1 MDRRIEKTRKAIQEA
16 YFRLIMNSKLKKITI
31 SEIAKEADIDRKT
44 FYLHYESIDDI
55 LKDFTNSK
63 ISELKNNLGES
74 NIKTASFTVESFFET
89 LNSIVMD
96 NYDLFKFI
104 ATNQKYDFFFG
115 RIKDQLV
122 ESIVSTHQKYFQLN
136 DQELEIHA
144 EFFISAIISSYVRWI
159 KNDIPVDIQTLS
171 QTVRAAA
178 FGELNNILINRKMY
192 P

>member
-55 LKDFTNSK
+55 LKDFTNLK
-63 ISELKNNLGES
+63 INELKNNLTES
-74 NIKTASFTVESFFET
+74 NIKTASFTVDSFFET
-89 LNSIVMD
+89 LNNIVMD

-122 ESIVSTHQKYFQLN
+122 ESIVNTHKKYFQLN
-136 DQELEIHA
+136 DQELEIYA

-159 KNDIPVDIQTLS
+159 KNDIPVDIETLS

-178 FGELNNILINRKMY
+178 FGELNNILINRKM
-192 P
+192 

>member
-55 LKDFTNSK
+55 LKDFTNLK
-63 ISELKNNLGES
+63 INELKNNLTES
-74 NIKTASFTVESFFET
+74 NIKTASFTVDSFFET
-89 LNSIVMD
+89 LNNIVMD

-104 ATNQKYDFFFG
+104 ATNQRYDFFFG

-122 ESIVSTHQKYFQLN
+122 ESIVNTHQKYFQLN
-136 DQELEIHA
+136 DQELEIYA

-159 KNDIPVDIQTLS
+159 KNDIPVDIETLS

-178 FGELNNILINRKMY
+178 FGELNNILINRKM
-192 P
+192 